1 LFLAVSM
8 WWSEVCYRGEIHAG
22 EQQSSGKTAMQ
33 RRDFITLIGGALAA
47 SAQFRVRPV
56 QAQQSALPEIGVL
69 NSIDVGPIKDRADAF
84 FEGLEDAHYVVGR
97 NVTVEY
103 RSSEGRIGLLPQLA
117 VELVQRNP
125 AVLVCI
131 TSADTVRA
139 AMAATST
146 IPIVFAISGD
156 PVALGL
162 VRDPAHP
169 DRNVTGAARV
179 TEALNAERLKVL
191 SELLREERPVAFLYN
206 SASAPA
212 AITADRVREM
222 EAEAQRLRRRLML
235 VDLAARSD
243 IIAVFAS
250 MANDNVAGFVISTEA
265 LFNVW
270 RDQVI
275 GLSAENKI
283 AAMFP
288 NREYVQSGGLISY
301 GADLYEHYLVA
312 GTYVGRILRG
322 TPVADLPVQIPS
334 KFEMA
339 INLKTARALGLTVP
353 VNMLQNA
360 TDLIDD

>member
-1 LFLAVSM
+1 
-8 WWSEVCYRGEIHAG
+8 
-22 EQQSSGKTAMQ
+22 MQ
-33 RRDFITLIGGALAA
+33 RRDFITFVGGTVAVSALAWLRAAGAQQGAL
-47 SAQFRVRPV
+47 PK
-56 QAQQSALPEIGVL
+56 IGVL
-69 NSIDVGPIKDRADAF
+69 NSIDAGQIKDRADAF

-103 RSSEGRIGLLPQLA
+103 RSAEGRIGLLPQIA
-117 VELVQRNP
+117 AELVQHNP

-131 TSADTVRA
+131 TSAETVRA
-139 AMAATST
+139 AMEATSI

-156 PVALGL
+156 PVALRL

-169 DRNVTGAARV
+169 DRNVTGAART
-179 TEALNAERLKVL
+179 TEALNAERLRMMSK
-191 SELLREERPVAFLYN
+191 LLPQGRPAAFLYN

-212 AITADRVREM
+212 AITAERVREM
-222 EAEAQRLRRRLML
+222 EAEAQALGRRLVL
-235 VDLAARSD
+235 VDLAGQPD
-243 IIAVFAS
+243 IIALFAS
-250 MANDNVAGFVISTEA
+250 MASDNVAGFVISTEA

-275 GLSAENKI
+275 GLSAEHKI

-301 GADLYEHYLVA
+301 GADLYEHYLIA

-322 TPVADLPVQIPS
+322 TPVADLPVQVPN
-334 KFEMA
+334 KFEMV

-353 VNMLQNA
+353 VEMLQNA
-360 TDLIDD
+360 TDLIEE

>member
-1 LFLAVSM
+1 
-8 WWSEVCYRGEIHAG
+8 
-22 EQQSSGKTAMQ
+22 MQ
-33 RRDFITLIGGALAA
+33 RRDFLTLVGGAIAA
-47 SAQFRVRPV
+47 SAQFGGPAAR
-56 QAQQSALPEIGVL
+56 AQQGGMPEICVL

-97 NVTVEY
+97 NITVEY
-103 RSSEGRIGLLPQLA
+103 RSAEGRIGLLPQLA
-117 VELVQRNP
+117 AELVKRNP

-162 VRDPAHP
+162 VSDPAHP
-169 DRNVTGAARV
+169 DRNATGAARV
-179 TEALNAERLKVL
+179 TEALNAERLRVI
-191 SELLREERPVAFLYN
+191 SELLPERRPAAFLYN

-212 AITADRVREM
+212 AITAARVHEM
-222 EAEAQRLRRRLML
+222 ETEARALGRQLVL
-235 VDLAARSD
+235 VDLAGRSD
-243 IIAVFAS
+243 IVTVFAS
-250 MANDNVAGFVISTEA
+250 MVQENVAGFAISTEA

-301 GADLYEHYLVA
+301 GADLYEHYLIA

-322 TPVADLPVQIPS
+322 TPVGDLPVQIPS

>member
-1 LFLAVSM
+1 
-8 WWSEVCYRGEIHAG
+8 
-22 EQQSSGKTAMQ
+22 MQ
-33 RRDFITLIGGALAA
+33 RRDFITLVGGAIAA
-47 SAQFRVRPV
+47 TAQLCVRAAR
-56 QAQQSALPEIGVL
+56 AQQGALPEIGVL

-84 FEGLEDAHYVVGR
+84 FQGLQDAHYVVGR

-103 RSSEGRIGLLPQLA
+103 RSAEGRIGLLPQLA
-117 VELVQRNP
+117 EELVQRNP

-131 TSADTVRA
+131 TSYDTVRA
-139 AMAATST
+139 AIAATST

-179 TEALNAERLKVL
+179 TEALNAERLRVM
-191 SELLREERPVAFLYN
+191 SELLPDGRPLAFLYN
-206 SASAPA
+206 SGSAPA
-212 AITADRVREM
+212 AITAERVSEM
-222 EAEAQRLRRRLML
+222 ETEAQKLGRRLVL
-235 VDLAARSD
+235 VDLAGRSD

-250 MANDNVAGFVISTEA
+250 MAQENVAGFVISTEA

-322 TPVADLPVQIPS
+322 TPVADLPVQIPT

-339 INLKTARALGLTVP
+339 INLKTVRALGLTVP
-353 VNMLQNA
+353 VNLLQNA